1 MVVAGITDSIRE
13 YLQGHLR
20 VVVTNQNSAPKVRTT
35 TNLLYGDPAGL
46 NYPQQTLARAHI
58 LQACQQVIAN
68 PRPGH
73 HLVFSNSGQGN
84 APLLEYCAFG
94 YAPLGA
100 NEKGTGAGVYAVILT
115 HADGGGFSL
124 SYAPGAN
131 EFFSENPS
139 IDRNK
144 WPTKVDGLS
153 HVTTSRDILRPRQV
167 ELALISRRINP
178 PLIQPLLFEGMDL
191 HVQTKTCTLISPPL
205 QTLTLGDSTRKT
217 IQWWEIVTYGFVNF
231 RFDEA
236 SYTDQNVT
244 NAIQHFILLDENII
258 SNGWPTNPID
268 TRGRN
273 DMKLNERQKNTILDG
288 VPGTGKTYLASQPT
302 FAADPSKVLP
312 PQCKGTSAVTM
323 HPATSYED
331 FIEGI
336 RPSRSDSIYRRNE
349 TNLLFP
355 LPCRPGPVA
364 DSSGAAV
371 DSSPEDSGLEGP
383 AEERSHPT
391 VEVTDEISDP
401 ASPMRPEESF
411 PCCGLY
417 LLKTICPVPSAS
429 GQTLGTSHTWRLLRR
444 IEDDASASGLSLDEE
459 SLEPHS
465 ETLPHPEGE
474 HGEGVLLDD
483 VEEFAGAAS
492 KSQMEY
498 CNPDTLTDMGE
509 ELYTLFEEI
518 DSLRDEVMECLAS
531 LGIDVE
537 APSVDD
543 NEFSISLTQSQGLC
557 EIDSSVR
564 RLGSWRLVVQFIGDH
579 LHPEIYF
586 MEHPVTDAAGEWQV
600 RPGFFLRNC
609 IDAVGAPDRDK
620 YVLLDEINRSNTPKV
635 LGDLLTVLEESKRG
649 RVARIRLY
657 RSGRTN
663 PLPLSVWNLGDSR
676 TQTVTLQYSEHVL
689 FVPENMYI
697 VGTRNTSDR
706 SVVSMDSALR
716 RRFTF
721 HRLEPDFNGL
731 RGRGVDADL
740 DAAIQIN
747 ELLSKRLGDESLIGH
762 SYFYGM
768 VAGDEAGNW
777 RIWRGQ
783 VIPQIEHVLQQ
794 HRVFDDPAM
803 FRELNTCVS
812 TLPGYIDGEFTV
824 LGADPIGMHT
834 TIRFV

>member
-1 MVVAGITDSIRE
+1 MVVAGIADSIRE

-20 VVVTNQNSAPKVRTT
+20 EVVTNQNSTPKVRTT
-35 TNLLYGDPAGL
+35 TNLLYGDPAGI

-94 YAPLGA
+94 YAPLAA
-100 NEKGTGAGVYAVILT
+100 NEKGTGAGVYTVILT

-131 EFFSENPS
+131 EFFSENQS

-144 WPTKVDGLS
+144 WPTKVDGLF

-167 ELALISRRINP
+167 ELALISRGINP
-178 PLIQPLLFEGMDL
+178 PLIQPLLFEDMDL
-191 HVQTKTCTLISPPL
+191 HVQTKNCTLICPPL

-217 IQWWEIVTYGFVNF
+217 IQWWEIITYGFVNF
-231 RFDEA
+231 RFDDA

-244 NAIQHFILLDENII
+244 NAIQHFIQLDEYVI
-258 SNGWPTNPID
+258 SNGWPINSIN

-273 DMKLNERQKNTILDG
+273 DMRLNERQKNTILDG

-355 LPCRPGPVA
+355 LPCHPGPA
-364 DSSGAAV
+364 TRSSGAAV
-371 DSSPEDSGLEGP
+371 DPASEETVREIEAGELSEESG
-383 AEERSHPT
+383 
-391 VEVTDEISDP
+391 VESDEISDP
-401 ASPMRPEESF
+401 TSSMRPEDSC

-417 LLKTICPVPSAS
+417 LLKTICPVPSDS
-429 GQTLGTSHTWRLLRR
+429 GQTVGTSHTWRLLRR
-444 IEDDASASGLSLDEE
+444 IVDEDSSSELPLDEDHLKPD
-459 SLEPHS
+459 SEPHPRS
-465 ETLPHPEGE
+465 EVEDGE
-474 HGEGVLLDD
+474 VDGVDD
-483 VEEFAGAAS
+483 VEEHGGVAS
-492 KSQMEY
+492 QTQMEH
-498 CNPDTLTDMGE
+498 CNPDALSDIGE
-509 ELYTLFEEI
+509 EAYTPFEEI
-518 DSLRDEVMECLAS
+518 DSLSEGVMDCLAS

-537 APSVDD
+537 ATSVDD
-543 NEFSISLTQSQGLC
+543 DEFSVSLTQSQGLC
-557 EIDSSVR
+557 ENDSSVR
-564 RLGSWRLVVQFIGDH
+564 KLGSWRLVVQFIGDH
-579 LHPEIYF
+579 FHPETYF

-657 RSGRTN
+657 GSGRTN

-731 RGRGVDADL
+731 RGRGVEADL

-747 ELLSKRLGDESLIGH
+747 ELLSNRLGDESLIGH

-768 VAGDEAGNW
+768 VAGDDAGNW

-794 HRVFDDPAM
+794 HRVFDDPDI

-812 TLPGYIDGEFTV
+812 TIPGYSDGEFTV